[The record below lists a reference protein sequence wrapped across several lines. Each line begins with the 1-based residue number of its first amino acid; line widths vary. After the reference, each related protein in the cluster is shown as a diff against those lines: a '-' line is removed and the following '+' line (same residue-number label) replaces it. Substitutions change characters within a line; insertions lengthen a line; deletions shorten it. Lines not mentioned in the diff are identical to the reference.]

1 MCLSSL
7 HFCIIW
13 IFYNSSWFSVP
24 KWILIILLI
33 ERQRNCIFFLFD
45 GSLKKNVYKG
55 IRSYVNT
62 VCLVIILQKNAQESS
77 RISGS
82 PFPYPRKVFFELDKF
97 SMCWVGCRMRSTL
110 LWKVLCKAG
119 VLTAGPRSRGFCQS
133 WSPVL
138 PSTWLE
144 DLCSLEIEGRTR
156 GHGNVSH
163 QSSLNTTLLA
173 QAGTYKPILGNVLLL
188 GSPSTCHPFHLL
200 GSMPPSALPRIST
213 FQLGSRSCLPTLVS
227 GVVGLEDLFWKY
239 SSYLVWNSSSDSLNF
254 TPRLPSLSQWVK
266 DIPCAS
272 CPHPCHLG
280 PFPTWLPCQGR
291 GLG

>member
-45 GSLKKNVYKG
+45 GSLKKIVYKG

-82 PFPYPRKVFFELDKF
+82 PFPYPRKFFFEVDKF

-119 VLTAGPRSRGFCQS
+119 VLTAGPRSRGFCRS

-144 DLCSLEIEGRTR
+144 DLCSLVIEGRTR

-173 QAGTYKPILGNVLLL
+173 QAGTYKNPSLGMSCSSEVHQPATHSICSALYLPLLFPGSPPSNLAPGLAFLLL
-188 GSPSTCHPFHLL
+188 S
-200 GSMPPSALPRIST
+200 
-213 FQLGSRSCLPTLVS
+213 
-227 GVVGLEDLFWKY
+227 
-239 SSYLVWNSSSDSLNF
+239 LVWLASRTSSGS
-254 TPRLPSLSQWVK
+254 TP
-266 DIPCAS
+266 
-272 CPHPCHLG
+272 
-280 PFPTWLPCQGR
+280 PTWSGIPPQTVLISPPGFPVCLSG
-291 GLG
+291 